1 MHTLAPRRV
10 AKLAAAITLL
20 CAGAAMA
27 QSSPYYIG
35 VAQSLGYESNLY
47 RIGGGVGLPAGAQSK
62 SDTVSST
69 SIVAGIDQTWG
80 RQRLSGSGSLRAN
93 RYSRNDQLNYNGYG
107 LDLGLDWATIERL
120 SGRVGLST
128 DRSLRSFD
136 PVYQAAQGGQRNI
149 EDNTLLNA
157 TVRIGVVTRLTG
169 EATAS
174 HRSVRYSAAAYRG
187 SEFDQGV
194 GSLGLRYRLGGAT
207 TAGLAWR
214 QSSVRYV
221 NSADRYTRRDIDLS
235 VNWVPSS
242 LSTLYGRISHT
253 ITDHAQ
259 QPLRDFSGMTAE
271 LRASTQITGK
281 VKLSTRVSREL
292 GQGTSTVD
300 FQGFGNA
307 LEFNRVGT
315 TLRLAADYDLSAKIA
330 LNASLDHARRSFDGT
345 RFAVAGND
353 RTTTLSLGARWLPT
367 RAIQVGCNLTQEDR
381 SVGRVSGLQVGN
393 PYGSTGANCYGQFVL
408 Q

>member
-1 MHTLAPRRV
+1 MHHHKPLPLAR
-10 AKLAAAITLL
+10 LATAAMLL
-20 CAGAAMA
+20 CAGTAMA

-47 RIGGGVGLPAGAQSK
+47 RVGGGVGLPAGAQSK
-62 SDTVSST
+62 SDTVYST
-69 SIVAGIDQTWG
+69 SLVAGVDQTWG
-80 RQRLSGSGSLRAN
+80 RQRLSGSGSLNVN

-120 SGRVGLST
+120 SGRIGWST
-128 DRSLRSFD
+128 NRSLRSYD
-136 PVYQAAQGGQRNI
+136 PAYQSVLGGQRNI
-149 EDNTLLNA
+149 EDNNQLNT

-174 HRSVRYSAAAYRG
+174 YRTVRYSALAFRG
-187 SEFDQGV
+187 SEFDQGS

-214 QSSVRYV
+214 QSSVRYINV
-221 NSADRYTRRDIDLS
+221 ADRYTRRDIDLTA
-235 VNWVPSS
+235 NWEPSG
-242 LSTLYGRISHT
+242 LSKLYARVSHT
-253 ITDHAQ
+253 STDHAL
-259 QPLRDFSGMTAE
+259 QPLRDFSGVTAE
-271 LRASTQITGK
+271 LRASTQVTGK
-281 VKLSTRVSREL
+281 VKLSTRLSREL

-300 FQGFGNA
+300 FQGFSNA
-307 LEFNRVGT
+307 LEFNRVGS

-381 SVGRVSGLQVGN
+381 SVGSLAGLQVGN
-393 PYGSTGANCYGQFVL
+393 PYGSTGVNCYGQFVL